1 MENRKLPNETAIL
14 VLGIISFIACCC
26 SSGLGG
32 LIFSGIAYYLA
43 IKSEKLYQLN
53 PDQYDNYGKIKTGK
67 IVAIVGLVLAVL
79 TLIYTIY
86 SIYNLGGI
94 DAYME
99 KVQETMDQLQNQ

>member
-43 IKSEKLYQLN
+43 AKSEKLYQLN
-53 PDQYDNYGKIKTGK
+53 PDQYDNYSKIKTGK
-67 IVAIVGLVLAVL
+67 IVAIIGLVLAIL
-79 TLIYTIY
+79 SLLL
-86 SIYNLGGI
+86 SIFYIFSLGGI